1 MSDYYSKYQP
11 YELDGFIDD
20 LVSKKFKLA
29 DKINQFDKTIQK
41 ETIWLKSTT
50 DTDFN
55 LSEMIESLKSTKL
68 LYETTLQNKNSKYNT
83 KKDTL
88 LEELQDQEALE
99 IETTIAK
106 IKQKY
111 QQKYNKID
119 SIVEGYMT
127 NDNRKIEA
135 LEKKIQGLEHAIP
148 IKREKL
154 MAEKKSRTLINAET
168 DIVIL
173 KNEIG
178 EIDENILEIRAEIT
192 RRKD

>member
-1 MSDYYSKYQP
+1 MSGYYSKYQP

-29 DKINQFDKTIQK
+29 DKINQFDKIIQK

-68 LYETTLQNKNSKYNT
+68 LYETILQNKNSKYNT

-99 IETTIAK
+99 IEITIAK

-119 SIVEGYMT
+119 SILEGYMT

-135 LEKKIQGLEHAIP
+135 FENKIQGLEHAIP
-148 IKREKL
+148 LKREKL
-154 MAEKKSRTLINAET
+154 MEEKKSKIIINAESEKA
-168 DIVIL
+168 IVKKEL
-173 KNEIG
+173 D
-178 EIDENILEIRAEIT
+178 EIDMNIAEIQAELKKKL
-192 RRKD
+192 R